1 MKILA
6 VDVGTGTQ
14 DILLFDSD
22 REIENSL
29 KMVMPSPTVLVANR
43 IRAATVKREKVVLSG
58 VMMGGGPCAWA
69 AEDHTKAGLPL
80 FATPAAARTF
90 NDELDLVE
98 KQMGLKLV
106 SDDEAVE
113 LARRDDVTRIQMRD
127 FDFDAVRAAFD
138 AFGVNLDPDALA
150 LAVFDHGNAPPGY
163 SDRQFRFDYIAE
175 RISNAMADRSQRP
188 PMGRPQTAVQQLAQF
203 AFRRQEIPARM
214 TRFEAV
220 AKSAD
225 FAGPMLL
232 MDTAPAAVLGALEDP
247 QVYERQ
253 RHMVANIG
261 NFHTLAFR
269 LGPDGIEG
277 VFEHHTGEL
286 TRAELEMYLRK
297 LAEGTLTHHEVFADM
312 GHGALMLDPR
322 PGSLDGLTVTG
333 PRWSL
338 IRGSTLRPYFAA
350 PYGDMMMAGNYGL
363 LRAYAENVPEAA
375 EAINVRLHRGQTYA
389 AHGQPPTAE

>member
-6 VDVGTGTQ
+6 LDVGTGTQ

-22 REIENSL
+22 KEIENSL

-43 IRAATVKREKVVLSG
+43 IRAATARRASVVLSG

-69 AEDHTKAGLPL
+69 AEDHTKAGLSL
-80 FATPAAARTF
+80 FATPDAARTF

-98 KQMGLKLV
+98 KQMGVKLV
-106 SDDEAVE
+106 NDDEAAK
-113 LARRDDVTRIQMRD
+113 LAKRDGVAAIQMRD
-127 FDFDAVRAAFD
+127 IDLDAIRAAFA
-138 AFGVNLDPDALA
+138 AFGVPFEPDALA

-175 RISNAMADRSQRP
+175 RISGFAPSTSDLRLPTS
-188 PMGRPQTAVQQLAQF
+188 VYQLARF
-203 AFRRQEIPARM
+203 AFRHEEIPVRM

-220 AKSAD
+220 AKSASFD
-225 FAGPMLL
+225 GPMLL

-247 QVYERQ
+247 RVYTRERQ
-253 RHMVANIG
+253 LIANVG

-286 TRAELEMYLRK
+286 TREELEAYLRK
-297 LAEGTLTHHEVFADM
+297 LAEGTLTHQEVFADM
-312 GHGALMLDPR
+312 GHGALMLDPH
-322 PGSLDGLTVTG
+322 PAPIEGVTVTG

-338 IRGSTLRPYFAA
+338 IRGSSLNPYFAA

-375 EAINVRLHRGQTYA
+375 EAINARLHRGQ
-389 AHGQPPTAE
+389 

>member
-22 REIENSL
+22 REIENNL
-29 KMVMPSPTVLVANR
+29 KLVMPSPTVLVANK
-43 IRAATVKREKVVLSG
+43 IRAATARKQSVLLSG

-80 FATPAAARTF
+80 FATPDAARTF
-90 NDELDLVE
+90 NDELDVVE
-98 KQMGLKLV
+98 KQVGVKVV
-106 SDDEAVE
+106 SDDEA
-113 LARRDDVTRIQMRD
+113 AAIAKRDGMAAISMRD
-127 FDFDAVRAAFD
+127 IDLNAIRTAFA
-138 AFGVNLDPDALA
+138 AFGVALEPDALV

-163 SDRQFRFDYIAE
+163 SDRQFRFDYIKDQ
-175 RISNAMADRSQRP
+175 ISNFKFQSSDRKLQVGKS
-188 PMGRPQTAVQQLAQF
+188 ASQLARF
-203 AFRRQEIPARM
+203 AFRREDIPARM

-220 AKSAD
+220 AKSTRFD
-225 FAGPMLL
+225 GPLLL

-247 QVYERQ
+247 NVHSRK
-253 RHMVANIG
+253 RLLIANVG

-286 TRAELEMYLRK
+286 TRPELETYLQK
-297 LAEGTLTHHEVFADM
+297 LASGTLTHQEVFADM
-312 GHGALMLDPR
+312 GHGACMLDPR
-322 PGSLDGLTVTG
+322 PAPMDGLAVTG

-338 IRGSTLRPYFAA
+338 LRGSALKPYFAS

-363 LRAYAENVPEAA
+363 LRAYAEHVPEAA
-375 EAINVRLHRGQTYA
+375 PAIHVALHRGQSGA
-389 AHGQPPTAE
+389 

>member
-1 MKILA
+1 MRILA
-6 VDVGTGTQ
+6 VDIGTGTQ

-22 REIENSL
+22 RDIENSL
-29 KMVMPSPTVLVANR
+29 KLVMPSPTVLVANR
-43 IRAATVKREKVVLSG
+43 IRAATAQRATVVLSG

-69 AEDHTKAGLPL
+69 ADDHTQAGLPL
-80 FATPAAARTF
+80 HATPAAARTF

-98 KQMGLKLV
+98 KQMGIQLV
-106 SDDEAVE
+106 SDDEAAA
-113 LARRDDVTRIQMRD
+113 LAKRAGVTAIAMRD
-127 FDFDAVRAAFD
+127 FDFGAIRSAFA
-138 AFGVNLDPDALA
+138 AFGVMLEPDALA

-175 RISNAMADRSQRP
+175 RISNTTADRRP
-188 PMGRPQTAVQQLAQF
+188 RTAVEQLARF
-203 AFRRQEIPARM
+203 AFRREEIPARM

-220 AKSAD
+220 AQSAG
-225 FAGPMLL
+225 FEGPMLL

-247 QVYERQ
+247 QVHSRQ
-253 RHMVANIG
+253 RHIVANIG

-269 LGPDGIEG
+269 LGPGGIEG

-286 TRAELEMYLRK
+286 TRGELEAYLHR
-297 LAEGTLTHHEVFADM
+297 LAEGTLTHQEVFADM
-312 GHGALMLDPR
+312 GHGAWMLDPQ
-322 PGSLDGLTVTG
+322 PAPIEGVTVTG

-338 IRGSTLRPYFAA
+338 IRGSALKPTFAA

-375 EAINVRLHRGQTYA
+375 DAISAKLHRGQ
-389 AHGQPPTAE
+389 

>member
-1 MKILA
+1 VKILA

-22 REIENSL
+22 KEIENNL
-29 KMVMPSPTVLVANR
+29 KLVMPSPTVLVANK
-43 IRAATVKREKVVLSG
+43 IRAATARRQSIVLSG

-69 AEDHTKAGLPL
+69 AQDHTGAGQLL
-80 FATPAAARTF
+80 FATPDAARTF
-90 NDELDLVE
+90 NDELDVVE
-98 KQMGLKLV
+98 KQMGVQVV
-106 SDDEAVE
+106 SDDEAAA
-113 LARRDDVTRIQMRD
+113 LAKRAGVAAISMRD
-127 FDFDAVRAAFD
+127 IDLDTIRAAF
-138 AFGVNLDPDALA
+138 AVFGVTLNPDALA

-175 RISNAMADRSQRP
+175 RISQSQSP
-188 PMGRPQTAVQQLAQF
+188 ISNLQSPISLTHSPIAIQQLAGF
-203 AFRRQEIPARM
+203 AFRRQDIPARM

-220 AKSAD
+220 ARSANFD
-225 FAGPMLL
+225 GPMLL

-247 QVYERQ
+247 HVHTYR
-253 RHMVANIG
+253 RLLIANVG

-286 TRAELEMYLRK
+286 TRPELETYLQK
-297 LAEGTLTHHEVFADM
+297 LASGTLTHQEVFADM
-312 GHGALMLDPR
+312 GHGAWMLDPK
-322 PGSLDGLTVTG
+322 PAPMDGLAVTG

-338 IRGSTLRPYFAA
+338 LRGSALKPYFAS

-363 LRAYAENVPEAA
+363 LRAYAEHMPEAA
-375 EAINVRLHRGQTYA
+375 EAINARLYRSQIN
-389 AHGQPPTAE
+389 